1 MTSGL
6 LREPKYGHL
15 KDLHKAIKR
24 CEHALVSSD
33 PTVTSL
39 GTYEQVSFLWYKST
53 TFYFQVAYFFKV
65 TTAFKV
71 TTMIHV
77 LVIFQAHVFN
87 SGTGTCAAFL
97 ANYHSNSAARVTFNN
112 RHYDLPPWSIS
123 ILPDCRTDVFN
134 TARVR
139 IYSKGPF
146 VFSWFKCDR
155 SSCCVPSVPFGIKLL
170 IELLCF
176 HEGEVPNF
184 TDTNAP

>member
-1 MTSGL
+1 MISGL

-15 KDLHKAIKR
+15 KDLHQAIKQ

-39 GTYEQVSFLWYKST
+39 GTYEQ
-53 TFYFQVAYFFKV
+53 
-65 TTAFKV
+65 
-71 TTMIHV
+71 
-77 LVIFQAHVFN
+77 AHVFS
-87 SGTGTCAAFL
+87 SGTTCAAFL

-139 IYSKGPF
+139 ISKYF
-146 VFSWFKCDR
+146 LLLALFFA
-155 SSCCVPSVPFGIKLL
+155 SSY
-170 IELLCF
+170 
-176 HEGEVPNF
+176 
-184 TDTNAP
+184 